1 MSKRLLLIVSAA
13 SLGFMPLFSATPA
26 LAFHH
31 VALPT
36 ECASS
41 AAGVNAGN
49 NPTAKA
55 AIVEHNPAQS
65 LPLPPFGT
73 PSNAAEAPAPE
84 HCTNA

>member
-1 MSKRLLLIVSAA
+1 MTKRLLMIVASA
-13 SLGFMPLFSATPA
+13 GFGLTPLFAATPA

-36 ECASS
+36 ECAAT
-41 AAGVNAGN
+41 AAGANAGN

-55 AIVEHNPAQS
+55 AIMEHNPAQT

-73 PSNAAEAPAPE
+73 PSRADEAPAPE

>member
-1 MSKRLLLIVSAA
+1 MKRRVLTLFPLI
-13 SLGFMPLFSATPA
+13 GFGLMPLFSVTPA

-36 ECASS
+36 ECAAT
-41 AAGVNAGN
+41 AAGANAGN
-49 NPTAKA
+49 NPTARA
-55 AIVEHNPAQS
+55 AIVEHNTAQS

-73 PSNAAEAPAPE
+73 ASKAAEAPAPE

>member
-1 MSKRLLLIVSAA
+1 MKRRILMISVSVGLGLTP
-13 SLGFMPLFSATPA
+13 SLAATPG

-36 ECASS
+36 ECAAP
-41 AAGVNAGN
+41 AAGANAGN
-49 NPTAKA
+49 NPTAHA
-55 AIVEHNPAQS
+55 AIVEHNPAQT